1 MPAQRQK
8 AEDRD
13 ILVPANGGSAGPAAR
28 TRGDDRLP
36 GGNAID
42 ADIEKGA
49 DDGAQDESDRQN
61 HYNCHE
67 ISNPKRSVSIA
78 AVTSPTEMSE
88 RHLALIGQGG
98 V

>member
-1 MPAQRQK
+1 MGLPQAPQRERGVTIDSPA
-8 AEDRD
+8 
-13 ILVPANGGSAGPAAR
+13 
-28 TRGDDRLP
+28 
-36 GGNAID
+36 GNAVD